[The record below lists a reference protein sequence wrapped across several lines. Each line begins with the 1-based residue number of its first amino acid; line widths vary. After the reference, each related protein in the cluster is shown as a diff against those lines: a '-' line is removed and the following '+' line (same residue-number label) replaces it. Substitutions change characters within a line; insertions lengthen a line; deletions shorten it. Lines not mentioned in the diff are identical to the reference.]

1 MYMQKNKNMPLNAA
15 EKRKIFDEVCA
26 QYIQACKDKDISP
39 QDGSNI
45 EPIYTKLARNFG
57 IDHRTAKNFWALAVA
72 LHTRKLFRQE
82 ITGDKKSVAAK
93 HIKNFY
99 TQFDEMYAEELA
111 SWSRPKGNRS
121 RPDERQLHEVYV
133 ALCRCQENQRELL
146 GSIYLELYESAAR
159 PCSEKIDTRTLLEKI
174 YLELPEIHMPECLSE
189 EDKYNLLKNIYSKF
203 HEQAQLPARDHP
215 NCPLVALKG
224 IANLG
229 TGGPRTYFHRQF
241 KDPISGTTKPANDPM
256 DKFNFIISNRE
267 IILLLCEGLYL
278 KSLLNKGS
286 FIKNNI
292 EVFKKIFE
300 LHGEKNPQEIKDITI
315 DCFGLVFGAEGKKL
329 VKDINQKTLR
339 WYLHQFRHGNL

>member
-1 MYMQKNKNMPLNAA
+1 MQKNKNMPLNAA
-15 EKRKIFDEVCA
+15 EKRKIFHKVYT
-26 QYIQACKDKDISP
+26 QHIQACKDEAISP
-39 QDGSNI
+39 QSGSDI
-45 EPIYTKLARNFG
+45 EPNYTKLAGNFG
-57 IDHRTAKNFWALAVA
+57 IDHRTAKNYWELAVA
-72 LHTRKLFRQE
+72 LHTRKLSRRE
-82 ITGDKKSVAAK
+82 ITGFKKSVAAK
-93 HIKNFY
+93 HIQKFY
-99 TQFDEMYAEELA
+99 PQYDEMYAEELA
-111 SWSRPKGNRS
+111 SWSRQKGNRS

-133 ALCRCQENQRELL
+133 TLCRCRENQRGLL

-159 PCSEKIDTRTLLEKI
+159 PCSGKIDTRTLLEKI

-300 LHGEKNPQEIKDITI
+300 QHGNKKPQEVKAVATT
-315 DCFGLVFGAEGKKL
+315 CFGLVFGKEGRNF
-329 VKDINQKTLR
+329 INQQINDKTLR
-339 WYLHQFRHGNL
+339 WYLHQFRQGNL

>member
-15 EKRKIFDEVCA
+15 ENRKIFDEVCT
-26 QYIQACKDKDISP
+26 QYIQACNDRAISP
-39 QDGSNI
+39 LDGSDIKPN
-45 EPIYTKLARNFG
+45 YTKLAGNFG
-57 IDHRTAKNFWALAVA
+57 IDHRTAKNYWEIAVA
-72 LHTRKLFRQE
+72 LHTRKLSRRE
-82 ITGDKKSVAAK
+82 ITGFKKSVAAK
-93 HIKNFY
+93 HIQKFY
-99 TQFDEMYAEELA
+99 PQYDEMYAEELA
-111 SWSRPKGNRS
+111 SWSRQKGNRS

-133 ALCRCQENQRELL
+133 TLCRCRENQRGLL

-159 PCSEKIDTRTLLEKI
+159 PCSGKIDTRTLLEKI
-174 YLELPEIHMPECLSE
+174 YLELPEIHMPQCLSE
-189 EDKYNLLKNIYSKF
+189 EDKYNLLRKIYSEF
-203 HEQAQLPARDHP
+203 HQQAQQSPRNHS
-215 NCPLVALKG
+215 NYPLVALKG
-224 IANLG
+224 IANRG
-229 TGGPRTYFHRQF
+229 TGGARTYFHLQF

-292 EVFKKIFE
+292 EVFRKIFE

-329 VKDINQKTLR
+329 VKEINQKTLR

>member
-1 MYMQKNKNMPLNAA
+1 MQKNKNMHLNAA
-15 EKRKIFDEVCA
+15 ENRKIFDEVCA
-26 QYIQACKDKDISP
+26 QYIQVCKDKDISP
-39 QDGSNI
+39 QGGSNI
-45 EPIYTKLARNFG
+45 KPNYTKLAGNFG
-57 IDHRTAKNFWALAVA
+57 IDHRTAKNYWELAVA
-72 LHTRKLFRQE
+72 LYTRELSRQE
-82 ITGDKKSVAAK
+82 IIGFKKSVAAK
-93 HIKNFY
+93 HIQKFY
-99 TQFDEMYAEELA
+99 TQFDEMYAEELD
-111 SWSRPKGNRS
+111 SWSRQKGNRS
-121 RPDERQLHEVYV
+121 GPDERQLHEVYV
-133 ALCRCQENQRELL
+133 KLCRCQENQRGLL

-159 PCSEKIDTRTLLEKI
+159 PCSGKIDTRTLLEKI

-203 HEQAQLPARDHP
+203 HQQAQLSPRDHS
-215 NCPLVALKG
+215 NYSLVALKG

-229 TGGPRTYFHRQF
+229 TGGPRTYFHLQF

-292 EVFKKIFE
+292 EVFRKIFE

-315 DCFGLVFGAEGKKL
+315 DCFGLVFGSEGEKL
-329 VKDINQKTLR
+329 VKEINQKTLR
-339 WYLHQFRHGNL
+339 WYLHQFRHRNL